1 MRHDVDARLT
11 AIAAELERRRL
22 EQEWP
27 EDDLSRSLGE
37 LGRELAGLD
46 ALGKSALLYEPNHS
60 DPLEGT
66 MSLNLSMED
75 LERFIADFG
84 DNSPRKK

>member
-1 MRHDVDARLT
+1 MNNRIDARIAAL
-11 AIAAELERRRL
+11 AAELERRRL

-46 ALGKSALLYEPNHS
+46 EQGKAELLQ
-60 DPLEGT
+60 
-66 MSLNLSMED
+66 SLNGNGLDLSPD
-75 LERFIADFG
+75 AFERFVIDY
-84 DNSPRKK
+84 RRE

>member
-1 MRHDVDARLT
+1 MNNRIDARIAGL
-11 AIAAELERRRL
+11 AAELERRRL

-46 ALGKSALLYEPNHS
+46 EQGKAELLQ
-60 DPLEGT
+60 
-66 MSLNLSMED
+66 SLNGNGLDLSPD
-75 LERFIADFG
+75 AFERFVTDY
-84 DNSPRKK
+84 RRE